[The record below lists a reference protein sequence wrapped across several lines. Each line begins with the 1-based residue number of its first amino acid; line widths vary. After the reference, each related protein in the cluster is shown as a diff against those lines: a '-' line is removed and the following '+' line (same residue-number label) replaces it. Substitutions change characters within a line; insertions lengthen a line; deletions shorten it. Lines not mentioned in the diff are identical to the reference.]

1 MGNAAT
7 TDLLTLDRKLAL
19 AVRALDAW
27 RDELPVDDRRD
38 KDDPTAGFS
47 ELTQRSMIEAI
58 GKSTLAPIDLAPPLL
73 LPSGE
78 LEAPSLVHADD
89 PLAQLRPAV
98 STWCTHLHIARGLR
112 DATVARASAMR
123 DELDSEVY
131 GRAVSIRAMLRA
143 LARPRQAGGVPE
155 GRAAATIEDLSPQ
168 LLDSIVD
175 EESRRRE
182 AAEGLGVP
190 ARCCREPAELDEK
203 RANTFL
209 AATEDEANEALA
221 QGLRAVGRQRK
232 GATWVDALAVRRA
245 ADVAEGWPSALG
257 PRWLAEL
264 SRGTEL
270 LDGLKIDVR
279 VDAGRLAPHADHN
292 SLSLAQPTGAW
303 TFARA
308 LYALGVALRIH
319 GRDAKAP
326 FSTHVLP
333 HDLRPFVMGE
343 AFMALAVTPVFHG
356 RARGVSRPK
365 AEASARRLVATR
377 LLERRHLALR
387 VRLASE
393 LARGRRAF
401 LEAFEEHAPRAFG
414 VEVPREL
421 AAFLGAPGPLGPAED
436 AARLAAT
443 EHGDI
448 LAQKLVEVFD
458 VDWWRNPKAA
468 SWVRE
473 RCAR

>member
-1 MGNAAT
+1 MGSVAS
-7 TDLLTLDRKLAL
+7 TDLMTLDRKLAL

-27 RDELPVDDRRD
+27 RDQLPVDDRRD
-38 KDDPTAGFS
+38 KDDPVAGWN
-47 ELTQRSMIEAI
+47 ELTQRSTIDAI
-58 GKSTLAPIDLAPPLL
+58 GKSTLAAVDLVPPLS
-73 LPSGE
+73 LPTGE
-78 LEAPSLVHADD
+78 LETPTLVGPED
-89 PLAQLRPAV
+89 PFAQLRPALA
-98 STWCTHLHIARGLR
+98 TWCTHLHIARGLR
-112 DATVARASAMR
+112 EATVARAGVMR
-123 DELDSEVY
+123 DELDSDVY
-131 GRAVSIRAMLRA
+131 GRAVSLRAMLRA

-182 AAEGLGVP
+182 AAEGLGAA
-190 ARCCREPAELDEK
+190 ARCCREPAEADSK
-203 RANTFL
+203 HADQIL

-221 QGLRAVGRQRK
+221 QGLRAIGRQKK
-232 GATWVDALAVRRA
+232 GATWVDVLAVRRA

-270 LDGLKIDVR
+270 LSGLSIDVR
-279 VDAGRLAPHADHN
+279 VDAARLAPHADHA
-292 SLSLAQPTGAW
+292 SLSLAPPTGAW

-319 GRDAKAP
+319 GRDSKAP
-326 FSTHVLP
+326 FATHVLP
-333 HDLRPFVMGE
+333 HDQRPFVMGE
-343 AFMALAVTPVFHG
+343 AFMALASTPVFHA

-365 AEASARRLVATR
+365 AEASSRRLASTK

-387 VRLASE
+387 VRLAFE
-393 LARGRRAF
+393 LAKGRRAF
-401 LEAFEEHAPRAFG
+401 LEAFEELAPRALG
-414 VEVPREL
+414 GEVPRDL

-436 AARLAAT
+436 AARLAAA
-443 EHGDI
+443 EQGDA
-448 LAQKLVEVFD
+448 LARKLVEVFD

-468 SWVRE
+468 SWVRDQSS
-473 RCAR
+473 R